1 MSWQL
6 LKLSA
11 DVCVSLIGHSAYE
24 VYNEMRSPVR
34 NFQGAL
40 SFEMKSRLRSGKL
53 PSQFATFLKPQLFFS
68 IIFYLIK
75 LIVFNFRFPK

>member
-11 DVCVSLIGHSAYE
+11 DVCVSLIGYSAYE
-24 VYNEMRSPVR
+24 VYSEMRSPVR
-34 NFQGAL
+34 DFQGAL
-40 SFEMKSRLRSGKL
+40 SFEMKRRLRSGKL

-68 IIFYLIK
+68 IIFIL
-75 LIVFNFRFPK
+75 LSS

>member
-34 NFQGAL
+34 DFPGAL
-40 SFEMKSRLRSGKL
+40 SLEMKSRLRSGKL
-53 PSQFATFLKPQLFFS
+53 PSQFATFLKLSCFSPLFLS
-68 IIFYLIK
+68 Y
-75 LIVFNFRFPK
+75 

>member
-11 DVCVSLIGHSAYE
+11 DVCVSLIGYSAYE

-34 NFQGAL
+34 DFQGAL

-53 PSQFATFLKPQLFFS
+53 PSLLCYFLKTTAVFLHY
-68 IIFYLIK
+68 FYLIK